1 MIKMKKNPEVKKGDK
16 IILIKGNNSNGKYVG
31 KVLDVKKGGR
41 VINAF
46 CKELNLSCDVFNDK
60 PTDVYRLCDREEQ
73 ATFLDTE
80 IKRLRIEIKEI
91 EVEAKRLRM
100 FKSDEAEVANKIH
113 KLVKAKGEK
122 DILAILKELKKSDY
136 L

>member
-16 IILIKGNNSNGKYVG
+16 IILIKGNNSNSKYVG